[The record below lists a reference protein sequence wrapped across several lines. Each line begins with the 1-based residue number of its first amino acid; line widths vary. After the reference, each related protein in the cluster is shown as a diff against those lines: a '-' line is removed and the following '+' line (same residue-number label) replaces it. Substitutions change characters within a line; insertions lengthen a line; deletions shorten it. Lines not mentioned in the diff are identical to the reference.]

1 MIETTTTEQDVIAP
15 GAMASGASY
24 SNRINPCGI
33 TAGETT
39 VILHTAPGGNAA
51 GTAQRYSRNT
61 SHVHEALGI
70 LAEHGHVPVRL
81 AESPLPVSIIAFK
94 KDDPLLVL
102 VISARKP
109 VPSAAQL
116 HTDYR
121 EAAEYLCLMAG
132 RLHCRIMIW
141 VHSPSC
147 GWRYYRVFPGG
158 LAYDHRFPSSLED

>member
-24 SNRINPCGI
+24 SNRINPCDTI
-33 TAGETT
+33 AGETT
-39 VILHTAPGGNAA
+39 VILHTATGGNNA
-51 GTAQRYSRNT
+51 GTAPRYSRNT
-61 SHVHEALGI
+61 AHVHEALRI
-70 LAEHGHVPVRL
+70 LAAHGHVPVRL

-121 EAAEYLCLMAG
+121 EAAEYLCMMAG
-132 RLHCRIMIW
+132 RFPCRIMIW
-141 VHSPSC
+141 VHSPAC
-147 GWRYYRVFPGG
+147 DWRYYRVYPGG